1 MIKKLL
7 VATLTPLLL
16 IWVTSVAPPAAQ
28 GQQLA
33 QATPLPAAGLIPLG
47 VTVIEMRAVV
57 AGWSAKKD
65 ILGKHVQNG
74 RKEDLGTIQD
84 IIITPKNEA
93 AFAIIGVGGFL
104 GIAERLVAIP
114 TRQLKVQDGH
124 FLLAGAT
131 KDTLTRMPPFIY
143 SH

>member
-1 MIKKLL
+1 MIKKSLI
-7 VATLTPLLL
+7 ASLTPLLL
-16 IWVTSVAPPAAQ
+16 ICMTMVAPPAVQ

-33 QATPLPAAGLIPLG
+33 QATATPAAGVIPLG

-65 ILGKHVQNG
+65 ILGKHVQND

-84 IIITPKNEA
+84 IIITQKDEA

-114 TRQLKVQDGH
+114 TRQLKIEDGH

-131 KDTLTRMPPFIY
+131 KEALTQMPPFIY